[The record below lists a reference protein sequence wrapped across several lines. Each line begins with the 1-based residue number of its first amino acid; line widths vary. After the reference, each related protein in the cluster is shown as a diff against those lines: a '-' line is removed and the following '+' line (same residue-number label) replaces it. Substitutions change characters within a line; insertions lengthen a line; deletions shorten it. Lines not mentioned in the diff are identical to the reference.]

1 MTSCR
6 EIKKQIAF
14 VGDSQCGKTSLAVR
28 LSYDMFLDYYHPT
41 QLVDDYSTEVD
52 TGKYNYTLTLLDLSG
67 SCENDSI
74 RSLVYEKCDLVVV
87 CFDLTDSASLDSV
100 TRKWLPELEK
110 QCPRVPFILAGCKQD
125 EVSRKACVDVSTQL
139 ETQRDHVKGL
149 LSKGRARAYVECS
162 SKFMEGV
169 DELTHLIVDM
179 VQKKRTAA
187 RKFASSINLFRKFI

>member
-28 LSYDMFLDYYHPT
+28 LSYDMFLDYYQPT

-52 TGKYNYTLTLLDLSG
+52 TGKHNYTLTLLDLSG
-67 SCENDSI
+67 SCENDNI

-100 TRKWLPELEK
+100 TSKWLPELEEK
-110 QCPRVPFILAGCKQD
+110 CPRVPFILAGCKQD
-125 EVSRKACVDVSTQL
+125 EVSRKGCVDVV
-139 ETQRDHVKGL
+139 EAQRDVVKGL

-179 VQKKRTAA
+179 VQKKRNAA